1 MPHPIQR
8 LLLMAANMTKHAR
21 FEGISIPM
29 EVAAIVGALIV
40 LVGVPVVVVNRDI
53 LFHRKALKRARA
65 REALPF
71 LIVPTHLGTVG
82 IDAGESAHH
91 PAIRSGEV
99 STSDQSSSFAPPNSL
114 SIPASPP
121 QTNQPRKL
129 QSFEHFS
136 GSDETDAADDLED
149 MEDFDLLDREEEIAP
164 DETVVFNRPVDEPM
178 QILPGRFEVIAGE
191 PDTEDLRFFS
201 RLGEAPRIVVG
212 RDTGPPHRHITLR
225 SPTVS
230 RRHARIDFDNG
241 DWTITN
247 LSQTNPVI
255 VNDRVLT
262 NGGSARKLSDGD
274 RIELGEV
281 ALRFRSS

>member
-1 MPHPIQR
+1 
-8 LLLMAANMTKHAR
+8 
-21 FEGISIPM
+21 M
-29 EVAAIVGALIV
+29 EIAAIVGAIVVLI
-40 LVGVPVVVVNRDI
+40 GVPVVVVNRDI
-53 LFHRKALKRARA
+53 LFHRKAVKRARA

-71 LIVPTHLGTVG
+71 LIVPTHLGLVD
-82 IDAGESAHH
+82 ID
-91 PAIRSGEV
+91 SGEPARHRA
-99 STSDQSSSFAPPNSL
+99 SPASEISAPDQSNSFAPPNSL
-114 SIPASPP
+114 SAPAPPP
-121 QTNQPRKL
+121 QTGQSRRS

-136 GSDETDAADDLED
+136 GADERDEVEEVDE
-149 MEDFDLLDREEEIAP
+149 MEDFDLLDREEELAP
-164 DETVVFNRPVDEPM
+164 DDTIVFNRPVDEPM
-178 QILPGRFEVIAGE
+178 QILPGRFQVIAGE

-201 RLGEAPRIVVG
+201 RLGEPPRIVVG

-241 DWTITN
+241 AWTITN
-247 LSQTNPVI
+247 LSQTNPVL